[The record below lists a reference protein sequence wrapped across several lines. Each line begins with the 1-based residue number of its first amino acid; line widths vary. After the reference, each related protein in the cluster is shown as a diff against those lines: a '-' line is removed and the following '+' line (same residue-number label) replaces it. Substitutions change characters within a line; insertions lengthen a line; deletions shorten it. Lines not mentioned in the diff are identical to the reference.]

1 MNAPEKIY
9 YQPVTG
15 KIVDENYPNAVAY
28 VPEYTI
34 RQKDDIINTLHRTIE
49 GLKNQ
54 IKAAES
60 TNGHAYHDE
69 IDTIPT
75 RE

>member
-1 MNAPEKIY
+1 MNAPEKIF

-34 RQKDDIINTLHRTIE
+34 RQKDDIINTLNRTIE
-49 GLKNQ
+49 RPKNQ
-54 IKAAES
+54 IKAAEC
-60 TNGHAYHDE
+60 TNRHAYHDE

>member
-15 KIVDENYPNAVAY
+15 KVVNENYPNAVAY

-34 RQKDDIINTLHRTIE
+34 RQKDDIINTLNRTIE
-49 GLKNQ
+49 RLKNQ
-54 IKAAES
+54 ALQRKCAAPR
-60 TNGHAYHDE
+60 TYNDD
-69 IDTIPT
+69 INNIPT